1 MTNPKQIGV
10 VSNDYLTNSKLGIY
24 VAMQMTKRVSQ

>member
-1 MTNPKQIGV
+1 MTNPPKIGL
-10 VSNDYLTNSKLGIY
+10 VSNDYLTNAKLGIY

>member
-1 MTNPKQIGV
+1 MTNPKKIGL
-10 VSNDYLTNSKLGIY
+10 VSNDYLTNPKLGIY